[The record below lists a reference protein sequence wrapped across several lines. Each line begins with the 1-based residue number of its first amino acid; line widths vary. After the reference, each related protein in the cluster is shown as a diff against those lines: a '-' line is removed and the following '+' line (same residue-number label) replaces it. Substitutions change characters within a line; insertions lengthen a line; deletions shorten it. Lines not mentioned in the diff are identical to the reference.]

1 MGLIEPSNINLVG
14 NDEGFP
20 GNEVFRASCWSLGLK
35 EPNIAGIFENFEV
48 RKLLISIFE

>member
-20 GNEVFRASCWSLGLK
+20 GLLRYSELEGNLLVT
-35 EPNIAGIFENFEV
+35 GIEGT
-48 RKLLISIFE
+48 KHSWDI